1 MIDDKTLDS
10 KEYKAIFCDI
20 FDTVVYRKVQPE
32 FTKKLWS
39 SKIVKR
45 LGLNL
50 SMINLYKERNRIET
64 ELGEKAHNDGN
75 DWEFRHK
82 DLSIEIYKYLTNK
95 TNINISKK
103 EFIDLSRKVEIEV
116 ESSVQVPNKD
126 VIDTIKKARK
136 KGKKIYCVSDMYL
149 SNEMVE
155 EIFKNIGIR
164 DLFDGIYMSCE
175 YLKNKKSGELYKIV
189 LNELKLKPE
198 ECIMIGDNKLGD
210 YDIPTDIGIK
220 SIHIDRT
227 KQYEKYQKFIEE
239 HEGKDYYNEF
249 ITLTKTPNNSFEH
262 AVFTLYRFIEKLY
275 YNLEN
280 DGLDEV
286 FFLSREGEYLKKL
299 FDDFNDKICGKKIKS
314 HYILVSRKSTYLPS
328 LNKLEDEDFGVLL
341 FQYINSSIKE
351 FLGSLN
357 FTKEEIDKV
366 LASYQEDLKNFK
378 KSNLKHFD
386 KEALEEMRKGNFEH
400 KVVYLYKSELLQVLK
415 ENKDFKTIYENN
427 RKSQKDLFKKYIKQY
442 TDKKKIC
449 VVDVG
454 WNGSIQDNIQNI
466 LGEEYQVSGYLYG
479 LVSRDPDKCK
489 NKKGL
494 IFSNVPTPT
503 NNFELYGENRTI
515 YEIILGASH
524 GSANKYKEEDSKVI
538 VTTFEKEEEKSIYKN
553 VVSKIQDSMFEI
565 FNKMEDLFEN
575 EYYDNLKI
583 DKAINK
589 DHFKMLFEPNEEQLR
604 FFNKVY
610 HYENFG
616 VFEFSRFDLK
626 QDLTL
631 KFYIKENLK
640 YILKRKHFFDDAFWP
655 TLKLYNER
663 LYIPRLLYKTHKK
676 IKLMR
681 KGVL

>member
-50 SMINLYKERNRIET
+50 SMINLYKERNSIET

-210 YDIPTDIGIK
+210 YDIPTDMGIK
-220 SIHIDRT
+220 SIHIDRS

-239 HEGKDYYNEF
+239 HEEKDYYNEF

-328 LNKLEDEDFGVLL
+328 LKSIEKEDFSYLL
-341 FQYINSSIKE
+341 NQYSYVTVKE
-351 FLGSLN
+351 FLKSLN
-357 FTKEEIDKV
+357 LPNEDIDLIEKGRDY
-366 LASYQEDLKNFK
+366 LELKNSIVIFICT
-378 KSNLKHFD
+378 FD
-386 KEALEEMRKGNFEH
+386 PFGYGRHLYSFENVCLQDFNISLNDKTTKIFLNTKGTME
-400 KVVYLYKSELLQVLK
+400 
-415 ENKDFKTIYENN
+415 DI
-427 RKSQKDLFKKYIKQY
+427 
-442 TDKKKIC
+442 
-449 VVDVG
+449 
-454 WNGSIQDNIQNI
+454 
-466 LGEEYQVSGYLYG
+466 
-479 LVSRDPDKCK
+479 
-489 NKKGL
+489 
-494 IFSNVPTPT
+494 PTPLR
-503 NNFELYGENRTI
+503 NF
-515 YEIILGASH
+515 
-524 GSANKYKEEDSKVI
+524 
-538 VTTFEKEEEKSIYKN
+538 
-553 VVSKIQDSMFEI
+553 
-565 FNKMEDLFEN
+565 
-575 EYYDNLKI
+575 
-583 DKAINK
+583 
-589 DHFKMLFEPNEEQLR
+589 
-604 FFNKVY
+604 
-610 HYENFG
+610 
-616 VFEFSRFDLK
+616 
-626 QDLTL
+626 
-631 KFYIKENLK
+631 LK
-640 YILKRKHFFDDAFWP
+640 YIDSGEITDEYTKELDETVIQVRQDKKWREKIMTLEEYAQATAKVASKEAVDSINELYSYLLENDRLDDLKKAVSDEEFRK
-655 TLKLYNER
+655 
-663 LYIPRLLYKTHKK
+663 RLLEDYKQ
-676 IKLMR
+676 KL
-681 KGVL
+681 

>member
-1 MIDDKTLDS
+1 MINDKLLDN
-10 KEYKAIFCDI
+10 KKYKTIFCDI

-39 SKIVKR
+39 GKIVKR

-75 DWEFRHK
+75 DWEFRYK

-239 HEGKDYYNEF
+239 HEEKDYYNEF

-328 LNKLEDEDFGVLL
+328 LKKLDQEDFGVLL
-341 FQYINSSIKE
+341 CQYLNSSIKE

-386 KEALEEMRKGNFEH
+386 KEALEEMRKGNFDH
-400 KVVYLYKSELLQVLK
+400 KVVFLYGSELLKVLK
-415 ENKDFKTIYENN
+415 ENKEFKNIYETN
-427 RKSQKDLFKKYIKQY
+427 RKSQKELFQRYIKQY
-442 TDKKKIC
+442 TNKKKIC

-466 LGEEYQVSGYLYG
+466 LGKEYQVSGYLYG

-489 NKKGL
+489 NKEGL
-494 IFSNVPTPT
+494 VFSNVPAVT
-503 NNFELYGENRTI
+503 NNFDLYGENRTI

-538 VTTFEKEEEKSIYKN
+538 VTTFEKEEEKNIYKN
-553 VVSKIQDSMFEI
+553 VVSKIQDSMFEL

-589 DHFKMLFEPNEEQLR
+589 DHFKMLFEPTEEQLR
-604 FFNKVY
+604 FFNKIY

-655 TLKLYNER
+655 TLKLYNEK

>member
-1 MIDDKTLDS
+1 MIDDKTLDN
-10 KEYKAIFCDI
+10 KNYKAIFCDI
-20 FDTVVYRKVQPE
+20 FDTVVYRTVQPE
-32 FTKKLWS
+32 FTKKLWAN
-39 SKIVKR
+39 KIVKR

-50 SMINLYKERNRIET
+50 NMINLYKERNRIET

-82 DLSIEIYKYLTNK
+82 DLSIEIYKYLTNR
-95 TNINISKK
+95 TSIDISEKK
-103 EFIDLSRKVEIEV
+103 FIELSKEVEVEV
-116 ESSVQVPNKD
+116 ESAVQIPNKD
-126 VIDTIKKARK
+126 IIDTIKKARK

-149 SNEMVE
+149 SNEMVGD
-155 EIFKNIGIR
+155 IFKNIGIR
-164 DLFDGIYMSCE
+164 DLFDGIFMSCE
-175 YLKNKKSGELYKIV
+175 YLKNKKSGQLYKIV

-210 YDIPTDIGIK
+210 YDIPSDMGIK

-239 HEGKDYYNEF
+239 HERRDYYSEF
-249 ITLTKTPNNSFEH
+249 INLTKTPNNSFEH
-262 AVFTLYRFIEKLY
+262 AIFTLYRFIEKLY

-328 LNKLEDEDFGVLL
+328 LNKLEQEDFGVLL
-341 FQYINSSIKE
+341 CQYLNSSIKE

-366 LASYQEDLKNFK
+366 LVSYQKDLKNFK
-378 KSNLKHFD
+378 KNNLKQFD
-386 KEALEEMRKGNFEH
+386 KEALEEMRKGNFDH

-415 ENKDFKTIYENN
+415 ENKEFKTIYETN
-427 RKSQKDLFKKYIKQY
+427 RKSQKDLFQRYIKQY
-442 TDKKKIC
+442 TNKKKIC

-466 LGEEYQVSGYLYG
+466 LGKEYQVSGYLYG

-489 NKKGL
+489 KKEGL
-494 IFSNVPTPT
+494 IFSNVPTAT
-503 NNFELYGENRTI
+503 NNFDLYGENRTI

-524 GSANKYKEEDSKVI
+524 GSANKYKEEDSKVT
-538 VTTFEKEEEKSIYKN
+538 VTTFEKEEEKNIYKN
-553 VVSKIQDSMFEI
+553 VVSKIQDSMFEL

-583 DKAINK
+583 DKAINR
-589 DHFKMLFEPNEEQLR
+589 DHFKMLFEPTEEQLK
-604 FFNKVY
+604 FFNKIY

-631 KFYIKENLK
+631 NFYIKENLK

-655 TLKLYNER
+655 TLKLYNEK

>member
-1 MIDDKTLDS
+1 MIDDKTLDN
-10 KEYKAIFCDI
+10 KNYKAIFCDI
-20 FDTVVYRKVQPE
+20 FDTVVYRTVQPE
-32 FTKKLWS
+32 FTKKLWAN
-39 SKIVKR
+39 KIVKR

-50 SMINLYKERNRIET
+50 NMINLYKERNRIET

-82 DLSIEIYKYLTNK
+82 DLSIEIYKYLTNR
-95 TNINISKK
+95 TSIDISEKNFVELSK
-103 EFIDLSRKVEIEV
+103 EVEVEV
-116 ESSVQVPNKD
+116 ESAVQIPNKD
-126 VIDTIKKARK
+126 IIDTIKKARK

-149 SNEMVE
+149 SNEMVG

-175 YLKNKKSGELYKIV
+175 YLKNKKSGQLYKIV
-189 LNELKLKPE
+189 LNELKIKPE
-198 ECIMIGDNKLGD
+198 ECIMIGDNKFGD
-210 YDIPTDIGIK
+210 YDIPSDIGIK

-239 HEGKDYYNEF
+239 HERRDYYSEF
-249 ITLTKTPNNSFEH
+249 INLTKTPNNSFEH

-328 LNKLEDEDFGVLL
+328 LNKLEQEDFGVLL
-341 FQYINSSIKE
+341 CQYLNSSIKE

-366 LASYQEDLKNFK
+366 LVSYQKDLKNFK
-378 KSNLKHFD
+378 KNNLKQFD
-386 KEALEEMRKGNFEH
+386 KEALEEMRKGNFDH

-415 ENKDFKTIYENN
+415 ENNEFKTIYETN
-427 RKSQKDLFKKYIKQY
+427 RKSQKDLFQRYIKQY
-442 TDKKKIC
+442 TNKKKIC

-466 LGEEYQVSGYLYG
+466 LGKEYQVSGYLYG

-489 NKKGL
+489 KKEGL
-494 IFSNVPTPT
+494 VFSNVPAVT
-503 NNFELYGENRTI
+503 NNFDLYGENRTI

-524 GSANKYKEEDSKVI
+524 GSANKYKEEDGKVI
-538 VTTFEKEEEKSIYKN
+538 VTTFEKEEEKNIYKN
-553 VVSKIQDSMFEI
+553 VVSKIQNNMFEL

-575 EYYDNLKI
+575 DYYDNLKI
-583 DKAINK
+583 DKAINR
-589 DHFKMLFEPNEEQLR
+589 DHFKMLFEPTEEQLK
-604 FFNKVY
+604 FFNKIY

-655 TLKLYNER
+655 TLKLYNEK